1 MDGTIGAMVDL
12 ILHVHRMAVLK
23 CTALCCCPVQIYVEV
38 ERAQLTLEL
47 AKMKEDE
54 GDIEEAARVLQ
65 ELQVSLCRGWLCAV
79 LSGQVVGSGLLL
91 HMIVA

>member
-12 ILHVHRMAVLK
+12 ILHVHRMAVLR

-65 ELQVSLCRGWLCAV
+65 ELQVSLCRSWLCAV

-91 HMIVA
+91 HMVVA